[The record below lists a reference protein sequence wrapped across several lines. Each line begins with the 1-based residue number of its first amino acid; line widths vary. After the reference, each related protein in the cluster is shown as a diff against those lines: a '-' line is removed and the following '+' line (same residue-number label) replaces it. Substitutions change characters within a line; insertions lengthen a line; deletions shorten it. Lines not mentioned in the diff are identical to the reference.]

1 MTRQITILMSSIAM
15 ASCSPGFFYRPA
27 DNATATMT
35 GRVAADYQIPA
46 NAPRG
51 DVRLASFG
59 IGKISMS
66 GSPNQKQKA
75 VHVRMIVTDNSQTP
89 WTMDMRQQAI
99 ALPDGQQLTPAHV
112 STHEGQNGLPSVTVP
127 ARGKRI
133 IDLFYGLPAN
143 IQSASQLPSFSVV
156 WHVNMPQQQLT
167 ERTRFDRMPVAP
179 ATVPDGERHAS
190 DIGWAGGEARS
201 ERFEW
206 YEVRRENEPR

>member
-1 MTRQITILMSSIAM
+1 MTRQITILVSSIAM

-27 DNATATMT
+27 DNATATMK
-35 GRVAADYQIPA
+35 GRVAADYQIPP

-66 GSPNQKQKA
+66 GSSNQKQKA

-99 ALPDGQQLTPAHV
+99 ALPDGQQLAPAYA

-143 IQSASQLPSFSVV
+143 IQLASQLPSFSVV
-156 WHVNMPQQQLT
+156 WHVNMSQQQVT
-167 ERTRFDRMPVAP
+167 ERTRFDRMRVEP
-179 ATVPDGERHAS
+179 ATVPSGERHAS

-206 YEVRRENEPR
+206 YEVRR

>member
-1 MTRQITILMSSIAM
+1 MTRQITILVSSIAM

-27 DNATATMT
+27 DNATATMK
-35 GRVAADYQIPA
+35 GRVAADYQIPP

-51 DVRLASFG
+51 DVRLASLG

-99 ALPDGQQLTPAHV
+99 ALPDGQQLAPAYV
-112 STHEGQNGLPSVTVP
+112 STHEGQNGLSSVTVP

-143 IQSASQLPSFSVV
+143 IPRHRQSSWQRLRDQARLLPI
-156 WHVNMPQQQLT
+156 
-167 ERTRFDRMPVAP
+167 DR
-179 ATVPDGERHAS
+179 
-190 DIGWAGGEARS
+190 
-201 ERFEW
+201 
-206 YEVRRENEPR
+206 